1 MVKFL
6 PLLSGLLLGAVAPG
20 AVQAQTRPISYAV
33 AFKGQTLATQTVSIV
48 EADGLT
54 TVTAAFE
61 IEMPVFIARHRY
73 AESLSATFRSDGSAV
88 RLAAVRDD
96 NSDRTEVRGE
106 LQDDG
111 LLQVVRSDRSGVTT
125 NFLAR
130 EEYDFHSLIL
140 YGTPPAGFLTTNR
153 PARVLSIGEGQVVP
167 VDIHTITE
175 SETFERQH
183 LVSIHLVWTA
193 GSHVSHSWHP
203 ERFSNLPRR
212 YLRSTANGEF
222 LFTLLR

>member
-1 MVKFL
+1 MPCARFPAPAAAPGIIFKSLNCPPDGLPVGLAHGQFL

-73 AESLSATFRSDGSAV
+73 AETLSATFRSDGSAV
-88 RLAAVRDD
+88 RLAALRDD

-111 LLQVVRSDRSGVTT
+111 LLRVVRTDRSGVTT
-125 NFLAR
+125 NSSRAK
-130 EEYDFHSLIL
+130 S
-140 YGTPPAGFLTTNR
+140 TT
-153 PARVLSIGEGQVVP
+153 SIP
-167 VDIHTITE
+167 
-175 SETFERQH
+175 
-183 LVSIHLVWTA
+183 
-193 GSHVSHSWHP
+193 
-203 ERFSNLPRR
+203 
-212 YLRSTANGEF
+212 
-222 LFTLLR
+222 